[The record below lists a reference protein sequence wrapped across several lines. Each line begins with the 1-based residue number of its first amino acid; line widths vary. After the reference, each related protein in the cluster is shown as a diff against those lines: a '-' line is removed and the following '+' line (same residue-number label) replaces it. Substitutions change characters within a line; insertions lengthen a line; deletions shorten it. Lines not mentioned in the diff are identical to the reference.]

1 MRERQIRK
9 VEVHNSGDLLDLWVG
24 SGGSGQYEGEPALQD
39 QNGSEQYGENQTGA
53 GQYGENQTG
62 LGPYGEDKL

>member
-24 SGGSGQYEGEPALQD
+24 SGGSGQYEG
-39 QNGSEQYGENQTGA
+39 
-53 GQYGENQTG
+53 
-62 LGPYGEDKL
+62 KLIINHCASIAVRLSVSFISSDFYPR

>member
-24 SGGSGQYEGEPALQD
+24 SGGSGQYEVKIIINHCASIAVRLSASFISSDFYPR
-39 QNGSEQYGENQTGA
+39 
-53 GQYGENQTG
+53 
-62 LGPYGEDKL
+62 